1 MAAYIAG
8 VLHVATQRN
17 ARAEFD
23 RVPPYDEDAERAVL
37 GSMLLN
43 PDMVGTAIEILRGDP
58 SEIFYFPAHQY
69 IYEAVLSLYR
79 KAKPIDA
86 MLLKEQLLADG
97 HLDEVG
103 GIAYVA
109 DLSSVVPTSANM
121 EHYAQI
127 VSEKS
132 ILRRLITSC
141 TRIVGEAFDS
151 HDDVQ
156 GLLDRAEGD
165 LFRIADQRQI
175 NPIVPISEMLDES
188 VARFEK
194 EIFSDNPISGL
205 ATGYDDLDKL
215 THGFQPSDMIVLA
228 ARPSVGKTAFA
239 LNIARNAAVDHG
251 KKILIFS
258 LEMSKAQLMHR
269 LICTQGKINLK
280 HLQEGYLAKDEF
292 PKVQRAANA
301 LLGKPI
307 FIDDSSNITIMD
319 LRAKARRHMTKIG
332 CDLIIIDYLQ
342 LMSGTSRAENRQVEI
357 AEISRSIKGLARELK
372 VPVMALS
379 QLSREA
385 ERDESGRPRL
395 SHLRES
401 GAIEQDADV
410 VLMLYRPPVEDRKD
424 EPDQIKLDLSK
435 QRNGPIGNI
444 DLIFQ
449 KDIQRFR
456 NAEVGASH
464 QEPPPSYGGG
474 DPKGEDLDEDDTPF

>member
-1 MAAYIAG
+1 M
-8 VLHVATQRN
+8 ATQRN

-43 PDMVGTAIEILRGDP
+43 PDMVGTAIEILRGQP

-97 HLDEVG
+97 HLDDIG

-141 TRIVGEAFDS
+141 THIVGEAYDS
-151 HDDVQ
+151 HDNVQ

-165 LFRIADQRQI
+165 LFRIADQRQV

-194 EIFSDNPISGL
+194 EIFSGTPITGL
-205 ATGYDDLDKL
+205 ATGFDDLDKM

-228 ARPSVGKTAFA
+228 ARPSVGKTALA
-239 LNIARNAAVDHG
+239 LNISLNAAVDHG
-251 KKILIFS
+251 KKVVIFS

-269 LICTQGKINLK
+269 LICAQGKINLQR
-280 HLQEGYLAKDEF
+280 LQQGYLAKDEF
-292 PKVQRAANA
+292 PKVQKAADA
-301 LLGKPI
+301 LLGMPI
-307 FIDDSSNITIMD
+307 FIDDSPNISIID
-319 LRAKARRHMTKIG
+319 LRAKARRQVTKHG
-332 CDLIIIDYLQ
+332 CDLIVVDYLQ
-342 LMSGTSRAENRQVEI
+342 LMSGGSRAESRQAEI

-372 VPVMALS
+372 VPVLALS
-379 QLSREA
+379 QLNREA
-385 ERDESGRPRL
+385 EKDESGRPKL

-410 VLMLYRPPVEDRKD
+410 VLMLYRPPAHES
-424 EPDQIKLDLSK
+424 ENAPDQIFLDLSK
-435 QRNGPIGNI
+435 QRNGPTGRIELLFEKN
-444 DLIFQ
+444 
-449 KDIQRFR
+449 IQRFR
-456 NAEVGASH
+456 NTASAESH
-464 QEPPPSYGGG
+464 QEPPPSYR
-474 DPKGEDLDEDDTPF
+474 DEGPMEEEFNDDETPF